1 MSVVRGRP
9 PGLAGGMSGSIK
21 RYWSSLSAWPDPKS
35 PTQAR
40 SAGAHI
46 AASSPESPQDATI
59 TAAQP
64 SSSHPA
70 DPFKTG
76 CQFGLDL
83 GDHLHHRPEPATLAQ
98 HLGPQAGSERLA
110 IRRVQRPEARRPIAP
125 GRLEVADALCH
136 EQALD
141 TTGVLAALN
150 DEAGSLTGA
159 ASRILLLGRGHGH
172 DAADLRLTALQRHQ
186 RAQEP
191 GRIEAVRLGP
201 PCPAIDQ
208 QAGCVQNP
216 VLDAPR

>member
-21 RYWSSLSAWPDPKS
+21 RYWSSLRAWPDPKS

-76 CQFGLDL
+76 CEVEISPDL
-83 GDHLHHRPEPATLAQ
+83 GGDRLHLREHQ
-98 HLGPQAGSERLA
+98 
-110 IRRVQRPEARRPIAP
+110 IRTWIIK
-125 GRLEVADALCH
+125 
-136 EQALD
+136 
-141 TTGVLAALN
+141 
-150 DEAGSLTGA
+150 
-159 ASRILLLGRGHGH
+159 AS
-172 DAADLRLTALQRHQ
+172 
-186 RAQEP
+186 P
-191 GRIEAVRLGP
+191 
-201 PCPAIDQ
+201 
-208 QAGCVQNP
+208 
-216 VLDAPR
+216 